1 MTLKE
6 MLVAERKEIDSDIV
20 KTQQQI
26 KELFNALQD
35 NKEQAKLIKGI
46 RKLIKKAIKLTRKDY
61 NKLLAKRNKLDNSIN
76 DLKL

>member
-20 KTQQQI
+20 TTQQQI
-26 KELFNALQD
+26 NELFNDLQD
-35 NKEQAKLIKGI
+35 HKEQAKLIKGI
-46 RKLIKKAIKLTRKDY
+46 QKSIKNTIKLTRKDY

>member
-26 KELFNALQD
+26 NELFNDLQD
-35 NKEQAKLIKGI
+35 HKEQV
-46 RKLIKKAIKLTRKDY
+46 KLIKKTIKLTRKDY

>member
-6 MLVAERKEIDSDIV
+6 MLVAKRHEIDSDIV

-26 KELFNALQD
+26 NELFNDLQD
-35 NKEQAKLIKGI
+35 HKEQA
-46 RKLIKKAIKLTRKDY
+46 KLIKKAIKLTRKDH

>member
-26 KELFNALQD
+26 NELFNDLQD
-35 NKEQAKLIKGI
+35 HKEQT
-46 RKLIKKAIKLTRKDY
+46 KLIKKAIKLTRKDY

>member
-6 MLVAERKEIDSDIV
+6 MLVAERKGIDSDIV

-26 KELFNALQD
+26 NELFNDLQD
-35 NKEQAKLIKGI
+35 HKEQA
-46 RKLIKKAIKLTRKDY
+46 KLIKKAIKLTRKDY

>member
-6 MLVAERKEIDSDIV
+6 MLVAERKKIDSDIV

-26 KELFNALQD
+26 NELFNDLQD
-35 NKEQAKLIKGI
+35 HKEQVKTIKEI
-46 RKLIKKAIKLTRKDY
+46 QKSIKKTIKLTRKDY

>member
-26 KELFNALQD
+26 NELFNDLQD
-35 NKEQAKLIKGI
+35 HKEQV
-46 RKLIKKAIKLTRKDY
+46 KLIKKAIKLTRKDY

>member
-20 KTQQQI
+20 KTQQEI
-26 KELFNALQD
+26 NELFNDLQD
-35 NKEQAKLIKGI
+35 HKEQAKLV
-46 RKLIKKAIKLTRKDY
+46 KKAIKLTRKDY

>member
-6 MLVAERKEIDSDIV
+6 MLVAERKGIDSDIV

-26 KELFNALQD
+26 NELFNDLQD
-35 NKEQAKLIKGI
+35 HKEQV
-46 RKLIKKAIKLTRKDY
+46 KLIKKAIKLTRKDY

>member
-26 KELFNALQD
+26 NELFNDLQD
-35 NKEQAKLIKGI
+35 HKEQA
-46 RKLIKKAIKLTRKDY
+46 KLIKKAIKLTRKDY

>member
-20 KTQQQI
+20 ETQQ
-26 KELFNALQD
+26 KFNELFNDLQYH
-35 NKEQAKLIKGI
+35 KEKAKLV
-46 RKLIKKAIKLTRKDY
+46 KKAIKLTRKDY

>member
-6 MLVAERKEIDSDIV
+6 MLVAERHEIDSDIV
-20 KTQQQI
+20 LTQQQI
-26 KELFNALQD
+26 NGLFNDLQD
-35 NKEQAKLIKGI
+35 HKEQAKM
-46 RKLIKKAIKLTRKDY
+46 IKKAIKLTRKDY

>member
-6 MLVAERKEIDSDIV
+6 MLVAERHEIDSDIV
-20 KTQQQI
+20 LTQQQI
-26 KELFNALQD
+26 NEFFNDLQD
-35 NKEQAKLIKGI
+35 HKEQVKLIKE
-46 RKLIKKAIKLTRKDY
+46 AIKLTRKDY

>member
-6 MLVAERKEIDSDIV
+6 MLVAERKGIDSDIV

-26 KELFNALQD
+26 NELFNDLQD
-35 NKEQAKLIKGI
+35 HKEQAKS
-46 RKLIKKAIKLTRKDY
+46 IKKAIKLTRKDY

>member
-6 MLVAERKEIDSDIV
+6 MLVAERKGIDSDIV

-26 KELFNALQD
+26 NELFNDFQD
-35 NKEQAKLIKGI
+35 HKEQA
-46 RKLIKKAIKLTRKDY
+46 KLIKKAIKLTRKDY

>member
-26 KELFNALQD
+26 NELFNDLQD
-35 NKEQAKLIKGI
+35 HKEQV
-46 RKLIKKAIKLTRKDY
+46 KLIKKAIKLTRKDY

-76 DLKL
+76 DLKLQEERINE

>member
-26 KELFNALQD
+26 NELFNDLQD
-35 NKEQAKLIKGI
+35 HKEQAKLV
-46 RKLIKKAIKLTRKDY
+46 KKAIKLTRKDY
-61 NKLLAKRNKLDNSIN
+61 NKLLAKRNKLDYSIN

>member
-26 KELFNALQD
+26 NELFNDLQYH
-35 NKEQAKLIKGI
+35 KEQAKLV
-46 RKLIKKAIKLTRKDY
+46 KKAIKLTRKDY

>member
-26 KELFNALQD
+26 NELFNDLQD
-35 NKEQAKLIKGI
+35 HKEQAKTIKGI
-46 RKLIKKAIKLTRKDY
+46 QKSIKKTIKLTRKDY

>member
-20 KTQQQI
+20 NTQQQI
-26 KELFNALQD
+26 NELFNDLQYH
-35 NKEQAKLIKGI
+35 KEQAKLV
-46 RKLIKKAIKLTRKDY
+46 KKAIKLTRKDY
-61 NKLLAKRNKLDNSIN
+61 NKLLAKRNKLDYSIN

>member
-6 MLVAERKEIDSDIV
+6 MLVAERKGIDSDIV

-26 KELFNALQD
+26 NELFNDLQD
-35 NKEQAKLIKGI
+35 HKEQAKTIKGI
-46 RKLIKKAIKLTRKDY
+46 QKSIKKTIKLTRKDY

>member
-26 KELFNALQD
+26 NELFNDLQD
-35 NKEQAKLIKGI
+35 HKEQVKLIKGI
-46 RKLIKKAIKLTRKDY
+46 QKSIKNTIKLTRKDY

>member
-26 KELFNALQD
+26 NELFNDLQD
-35 NKEQAKLIKGI
+35 HKEQVKTIKEI
-46 RKLIKKAIKLTRKDY
+46 QKSIKKTIKLTRKDY

>member
-6 MLVAERKEIDSDIV
+6 MLVAERKGIDSDIV

-26 KELFNALQD
+26 NELFNDLQD
-35 NKEQAKLIKGI
+35 HKEQT
-46 RKLIKKAIKLTRKDY
+46 KLIKKAIKLTRKDY

>member
-26 KELFNALQD
+26 NELFNDLQD
-35 NKEQAKLIKGI
+35 RKEQA
-46 RKLIKKAIKLTRKDY
+46 KLIKKAIKLTRKDY

>member
-26 KELFNALQD
+26 NELFNDLQD
-35 NKEQAKLIKGI
+35 HKEQAKLT
-46 RKLIKKAIKLTRKDY
+46 KKAIKLTRKDY

>member
-20 KTQQQI
+20 KTQQ
-26 KELFNALQD
+26 KFNELFNDLQYH
-35 NKEQAKLIKGI
+35 KEQAKLV
-46 RKLIKKAIKLTRKDY
+46 KKAIKLTRKDY

>member
-26 KELFNALQD
+26 NELFNDLQD
-35 NKEQAKLIKGI
+35 HKEQAKLV
-46 RKLIKKAIKLTRKDY
+46 KKAIKLTRKDY

>member
-20 KTQQQI
+20 TTQQQI
-26 KELFNALQD
+26 NELFNDLQD
-35 NKEQAKLIKGI
+35 HKEQV
-46 RKLIKKAIKLTRKDY
+46 KLIKKAIKLTRKDY

>member
-6 MLVAERKEIDSDIV
+6 MLVAERKEIDSDVV

-26 KELFNALQD
+26 NELFNDLQD
-35 NKEQAKLIKGI
+35 HKEQA
-46 RKLIKKAIKLTRKDY
+46 KLIKKAIKLTRKDY

>member
-6 MLVAERKEIDSDIV
+6 MLVAERKEIDGDVV

-26 KELFNALQD
+26 NELFNDLQD
-35 NKEQAKLIKGI
+35 HKEQA
-46 RKLIKKAIKLTRKDY
+46 KLIKKAIKLTRKDY

>member
-26 KELFNALQD
+26 NEFFNDLQD
-35 NKEQAKLIKGI
+35 HKEQV
-46 RKLIKKAIKLTRKDY
+46 KLIKKAIKLTRKDY

>member
-20 KTQQQI
+20 NTQQQI
-26 KELFNALQD
+26 NELFNDLQD
-35 NKEQAKLIKGI
+35 HKEQAKLV
-46 RKLIKKAIKLTRKDY
+46 KKAIKLTRKDY
-61 NKLLAKRNKLDNSIN
+61 NKLLAKRNKLDYSIN

>member
-6 MLVAERKEIDSDIV
+6 MLVAEREKIDSDIV

-26 KELFNALQD
+26 NELFNDLQD
-35 NKEQAKLIKGI
+35 HKEQA
-46 RKLIKKAIKLTRKDY
+46 KLIKKAIKLTRKDY